1 MMPNDPETGLS
12 SQLPDH
18 GSAAEWVAAQ
28 KSERGRLEA
37 ELVEALRDNQIA
49 TEQMDETAG
58 LAMGVT
64 NANDRRCLDIIDQ
77 RGRLTAGQLAEEAG
91 LTTGAITAVIDR
103 LEERGY
109 VRRVADPGDRRRVL
123 VEVTE
128 AERDAALRLYW
139 PLKDMAA
146 EWIGARSDDELRLLV
161 EYHRVSA
168 QINRERADQIR
179 AELDGE

>member
-1 MMPNDPETGLS
+1 MTSNDPQSGLS
-12 SQLPDH
+12 SQLPEH
-18 GSAAEWVAAQ
+18 GSTAEWVAAQ
-28 KSERGRLEA
+28 ETPRGRLEA
-37 ELVEALRDNQIA
+37 ELVEALRENQVA

-64 NANDRRCLDIIDQ
+64 NANDRRCLDIVDQ
-77 RGRLTAGQLAEEAG
+77 RGRVTAGQLAVEAG

-109 VRRVADPGDRRRVL
+109 VRRVADPTDRRRVL

-128 AERDAALRLYW
+128 TERAAALRLYW
-139 PLKDMAA
+139 PLKEMAA
-146 EWIGARSDDELRLLV
+146 EWIGGRSDDELALLV

-168 QINRERADQIR
+168 RINRRRAEQIR
-179 AELDGE
+179 AELDTE

>member
-1 MMPNDPETGLS
+1 MQNNTESGLS

-18 GSAAEWVAAQ
+18 GSTAEWVAAQ
-28 KSERGRLEA
+28 ETPRGRLEA

-49 TEQMDETAG
+49 TEHMDETAG

-64 NANDRRCLDIIDQ
+64 NVNDRRCLDIIDQ
-77 RGRLTAGQLAEEAG
+77 RGRLSAGQLAEEAG

-103 LEERGY
+103 LEERGW
-109 VRRVADPGDRRRVL
+109 VRRVADPADRRRVL

-128 AERDAALRLYW
+128 AEREAALHLYW
-139 PLKDMAA
+139 PLKDLAA
-146 EWIGARSDDELRLLV
+146 EWIGARSDDELRLLI

-168 QINRERADQIR
+168 RINRERAGQIR
-179 AELDGE
+179 AELEAEG